1 MKNRGF
7 TLIELLAVIAVM
19 GIAGTIITINLVKTF
34 NDTNDM
40 QCEQFVTEVEEAACV
55 YAGLSTKSKKCKD
68 GCEIT
73 IRELL
78 KEGLL
83 KEQKDKCFND
93 DLYLDDIVNVYW
105 IDGEKVCKYQGE

>member
-34 NDTNDM
+34 KDTNDM
-40 QCEQFVTEVEEAACV
+40 QCEQFISEVEEAACV
-55 YAGLSTKSKKCKD
+55 YAGLSTKSKRCKD

-73 IRELL
+73 IKELL

-83 KEQKDKCFND
+83 KEQKDACSND
-93 DLYLDDIVNVYW
+93 DLNLDDVVNVIW
-105 IDGEKVCKYQGE
+105 VNGEKVCEY